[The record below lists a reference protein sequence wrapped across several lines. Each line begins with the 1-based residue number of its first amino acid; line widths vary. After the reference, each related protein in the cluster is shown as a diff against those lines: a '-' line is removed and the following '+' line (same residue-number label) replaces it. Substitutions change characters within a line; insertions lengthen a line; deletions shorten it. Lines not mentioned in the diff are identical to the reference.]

1 MRVDPS
7 KSPCACPA
15 GARRCRCSPVTVEP
29 VPGLA
34 GARRCSPVT
43 VEPVLAGDRLL
54 VADSTG
60 RVSAL
65 SPYDGAI
72 LGSIKVGAPV
82 FLPPVVVD
90 QTVLVLED
98 DGTLTAYR

>member
-1 MRVDPS
+1 MTALPLFSDPEERAD
-7 KSPCACPA
+7 PI
-15 GARRCRCSPVTVEP
+15 TVH
-29 VPGLA
+29 G
-34 GARRCSPVT
+34 
-43 VEPVLAGDRLL
+43 PVLAGDRLL

-90 QTVLVLED
+90 QTVLVLDD